1 MNIPSLKSVFK
12 LAQVL
17 SIPENGAFGDI
28 LANGLLETFL
38 CYNPKNSQSDCLNEF
53 GPLISLLCHRF
64 RELLPVNIRL
74 EYEYK

>member
-28 LANGLLETFL
+28 LA
-38 CYNPKNSQSDCLNEF
+38 
-53 GPLISLLCHRF
+53 
-64 RELLPVNIRL
+64 
-74 EYEYK
+74 